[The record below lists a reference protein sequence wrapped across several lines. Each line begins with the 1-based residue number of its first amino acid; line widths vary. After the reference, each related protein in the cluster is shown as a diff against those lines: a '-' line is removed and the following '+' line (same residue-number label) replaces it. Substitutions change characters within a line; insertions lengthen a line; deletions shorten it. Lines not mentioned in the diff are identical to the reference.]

1 MSTIGL
7 SVRARH
13 IKRVYQVVL
22 REKGEKIFICRQVQC
37 QDVRNLEVSL
47 DKLFTSTTS
56 RNKVNPEAQVL
67 GNPLNQNHFFLIGL
81 LLQFS

>member
-22 REKGEKIFICRQVQC
+22 REKGEKIFICQVQC